1 MSTTLFVSDLHLSD
15 STPVIETGFYHLLD
29 GHEDLDRLF
38 ILGDFF
44 EYWIGDDDDTP
55 LHRRII
61 DRLASVSSCG
71 TEVFIVRGNRDFMLG
86 SDFAEATGATLLG
99 DTTVIDVAGLPTLIL
114 HGDTLCTDDIEYQKL
129 RKVMHEPSWKENIL
143 TQSLEQRRAFAE
155 GLRAASREKAENDPN
170 NIVDVNLDAVET
182 AMTVAGVKRM
192 IHGHTHRP
200 DRHKSTAGERIVLGD
215 WTSQQGW
222 YLKETADDL
231 SLESFELA

>member
-1 MSTTLFVSDLHLSD
+1 MSKTLFVSDLHLSD

-86 SDFAEATGATLLG
+86 ADFAEAAGATLLE
-99 DTTVIDVAGLPTLIL
+99 DTTVIDVAGVPTLIL
-114 HGDTLCTDDIEYQKL
+114 HGDTLCTDDTEYQNL
-129 RKVMHEPSWKENIL
+129 RKVMHDPEWKADIL
-143 TQSLEQRRAFAE
+143 TQSLEDRRAFAE
-155 GLRAASREKAENDPN
+155 SLRAASREKAENDPT
-170 NIVDVNLDAVET
+170 NIVDVNPAAVEN
-182 AMTVAGVKRM
+182 AMAEASVRRM

-222 YLKETADDL
+222 YLKETNDNL
-231 SLESFELA
+231 SLESFDLA

>member
-129 RKVMHEPSWKENIL
+129 RKVMHEPSW
-143 TQSLEQRRAFAE
+143 
-155 GLRAASREKAENDPN
+155 
-170 NIVDVNLDAVET
+170 
-182 AMTVAGVKRM
+182 
-192 IHGHTHRP
+192 
-200 DRHKSTAGERIVLGD
+200 
-215 WTSQQGW
+215 
-222 YLKETADDL
+222 
-231 SLESFELA
+231 